1 MYNGMS
7 INKSMR
13 TVLFGDDLQNEC
25 TYKDPSAR
33 FCLPGILQNG
43 AGSLIPF
50 GDDLMS
56 RHILLLG
63 GIGSGKT
70 NTFNHII
77 RNVRGNMTSSDVA
90 IIFDTKGDYYRNFYR
105 PGDIVISNDERA
117 TGETA
122 EDYWNIF
129 EEVSVDS
136 RVEDNIYEISKIL
149 FSEKIDNSS
158 QPFFPNAA
166 KDLFSA
172 LMLHLVRYDKFTDKR
187 NNRAL
192 RGYLNTITPA
202 IMKNILSQHPDLSA
216 MQSYIA
222 DEKSGQT
229 LGVMSELQQATRE
242 VLTGNFKKCGSLSL
256 RKLVR
261 QKRGKV
267 IFIEYD
273 LGLGSTL
280 TQIYRLLIDLAIKEA
295 LCRQYDEGNV
305 FFFIDEF
312 RLVPHLEHIDD
323 GVNFGRS
330 LGAKFF
336 VGIQNVEQVYA
347 AYGEY
352 TAKSILS
359 GFGSTFAFKVNDAES
374 REYIKNLFGKNIK
387 QQVFQSTVQSRGIVE
402 QLNDG
407 FVVEDEDINRLKTGQ
422 AIVSLYT
429 GQPFKFQ
436 FGLFNK

>member
-1 MYNGMS
+1 MNNYNQIS
-7 INKSMR
+7 KSTR
-13 TVLFGDDLQNEC
+13 TVLFGDDIQQSCSYRDEN
-25 TYKDPSAR
+25 AR
-33 FCLPGILQNG
+33 FCLPGMSADGN
-43 AGSLIPF
+43 ASVIPI
-50 GDDLMS
+50 GDKLMS

-63 GIGSGKT
+63 GIGTGKT

-77 RNVRGNMTSSDVA
+77 RNVRRSVNSDDV
-90 IIFDTKGDYYRNFYR
+90 IVVFDTKGDFYKQFYQ
-105 PGDIVISNDERA
+105 PGDIVIANDSRA
-117 TGETA
+117 AGVNGD
-122 EDYWNIF
+122 DYWNIF
-129 EEVSVDS
+129 EEVTVDD
-136 RVEDNIYEISKIL
+136 RVEDNILEISKIL
-149 FSEKIDNSS
+149 FSEKIEKSS

-172 LMLHLVRYDKFTDKR
+172 LMLHLVRIDKFADRR

-192 RGYLNTITPA
+192 RGYLNTITPD

-229 LGVMSELQQATRE
+229 LGVMAELQQATRE
-242 VLTGNFKKCGSLSL
+242 IFTGNFKKSGSLSM
-256 RKLVR
+256 RKLIR
-261 QKRGKV
+261 QKGGKV

-273 LGLGSTL
+273 LGLGSVL
-280 TQIYRLLIDLAIKEA
+280 TPIYRMLIDLSIKEA

-312 RLVPHLEHIDD
+312 SLVPHLEHIDD

-336 VGIQNVEQVYA
+336 VGIQNIEQVYE

-352 TAKSILS
+352 KAKSILS
-359 GFGSTFAFKVNDAES
+359 GFGTTFAFKVNDAES
-374 REYIKNLFGKNIK
+374 REYIKNLFGKNVK
-387 QQVFQSTVQSRGIVE
+387 QQMFQSAVQSRGIVE
-402 QLNDG
+402 QLSEG
-407 FVVEDEDINRLKTGQ
+407 YVVEDEDITHLETGQ

-429 GQPFKFQ
+429 GSPFKFR
-436 FGLFNK
+436 FNLFK

>member
-1 MYNGMS
+1 MVNS
-7 INKSMR
+7 TISR
-13 TVLFGDDLQNEC
+13 SAQRVLFGDDLQHSC
-25 TYKDPSAR
+25 TYSDRNAR
-33 FCLPGILQNG
+33 FCLPGVDENG
-43 AGSLIPF
+43 NSSIIPV
-50 GDDLMS
+50 GNDLMS

-77 RNVRGNMTSSDVA
+77 RNVRNTLTSNDVVVV
-90 IIFDTKGDYYRNFYR
+90 FDTKGDFYKKFYK
-105 PGDIVISNDERA
+105 PGDIVIANDDRA
-117 TGETA
+117 TGSGGEN
-122 EDYWNIF
+122 YWNIF
-129 EEVSVDS
+129 EEVMVDN
-136 RVEDNIYEISKIL
+136 RVEDNILEISKIL
-149 FSEKIDNSS
+149 FSEKIEKSS

-172 LMLHLVRYDKFTDKR
+172 LMLHLVRIDKFSEKR
-187 NNRAL
+187 NNRSL

-202 IMKNILSQHPDLSA
+202 IMKNILSQHQDLSA

-229 LGVMSELQQATRE
+229 LGVMAELQQATRE
-242 VLTGNFKKCGSLSL
+242 IFTGNFQKSGSLSM
-256 RKLVR
+256 RKLIR
-261 QKRGKV
+261 NKGGKV
-267 IFIEYD
+267 IFVEYD
-273 LGLGSTL
+273 LGLGSVL
-280 TQIYRLLIDLAIKEA
+280 TPIYRLLIDLAIKEA

-336 VGIQNVEQVYA
+336 VGIQNIEQVYD

-352 TAKSILS
+352 KAKSILS
-359 GFGSTFAFKVNDAES
+359 GFGTTFAFKVNDSES

-387 QQVFQSTVQSRGIVE
+387 QQMFQSAVQSRGIVE

-407 FVVEDEDINRLKTGQ
+407 YVVEDEDINGLEIGQ
-422 AIVSLYT
+422 AVVSLYT
-429 GQPFKFQ
+429 GLPFKFKFNL
-436 FGLFNK
+436 FG